1 MDEQK
6 LPFTVSVTLLLT
18 WRACFCAIWGRQPL
32 LHTERQGCWQGLRL
46 ITKIGSSE
54 DIYNGIDKIALPRCF
69 VCNHRVPMSVANISA
84 HFDEMVENYVH
95 LHFHVSMHVRRHTGC
110 HGYKMAPVVAAR
122 ARRWS
127 VCRRLLRLSRKICLM
142 FPAATVFNLGENQF
156 IYVSET
162 HIKLNIG
169 RFSARFCVAMAR
181 LRRIL
186 TSAASQSM

>member
-18 WRACFCAIWGRQPL
+18 WRAFFCACWGRQPL
-32 LHTERQGCWQGLRL
+32 LQTERQDCWQGLFL

-69 VCNHRVPMSVANISA
+69 VGIPDACGEYFCTLRWNGR
-84 HFDEMVENYVH
+84 ELH
-95 LHFHVSMHVRRHTGC
+95 LHFHLSMHVRRHTGC
-110 HGYKMAPVVAAR
+110 HGYKMAPVVAAQ
-122 ARRWS
+122 ARRRS
-127 VCRRLLRLSRKICLM
+127 VCRRLLRLWRKICLM

-169 RFSARFCVAMAR
+169 RFKARFCVAMAW
-181 LRRIL
+181 LRRIR